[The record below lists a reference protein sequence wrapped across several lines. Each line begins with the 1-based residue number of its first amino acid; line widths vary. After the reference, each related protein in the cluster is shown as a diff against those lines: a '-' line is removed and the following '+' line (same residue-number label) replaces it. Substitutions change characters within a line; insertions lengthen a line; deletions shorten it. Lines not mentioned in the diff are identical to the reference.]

1 MSGEQLC
8 RKTVSHNPLL
18 VGMLVLCLTAIV
30 WIVQPSF
37 STVHAQSV
45 VADPLVLVS
54 VDKTPG
60 SACTETFKAN
70 IGTPQQIM
78 KRIPCAAWT
87 LVSDVT
93 MHRSQAIA
101 QHAAYIVLPSTQNG
115 RDRQLVLKQIQALH
129 SSKQALLHA
138 QLKHYALPNT
148 ACGSPGGAVLTWYED
163 GGTLNASIGFYKSS
177 DCKQAYFTDS
187 QLNTS
192 RQVND
197 DFVWSYDQ
205 YAGNS
210 YTVPG
215 CPDVKSVGHHFHTVS
230 QQAPVGYYYE
240 NEIYPGY
247 ACGQSPYN
255 FWDNLGPI
263 N

>member
-1 MSGEQLC
+1 MSREQLC

-30 WIVQPSF
+30 WIVQPN

-148 ACGSPGGAVLTWYED
+148 ACGSPGGAALTWYVD
-163 GGTLNASIGFYKSS
+163 NGTLNASISFYKSS
-177 DCKQAYFTDS
+177 DCTQAYFGNS
-187 QLNTS
+187 QLNTP
-192 RQVND
+192 RQIGEYFIWD
-197 DFVWSYDQ
+197 HDQ

-210 YTVPG
+210 YDVPG
-215 CPDVKSVGHHFHTVS
+215 CPEVRYVGHYFHMVS

-240 NEIYPGY
+240 DVLYPSET
-247 ACGQSPYN
+247 CGDN
-255 FWDNLGPI
+255 AGEFWDNLGPI